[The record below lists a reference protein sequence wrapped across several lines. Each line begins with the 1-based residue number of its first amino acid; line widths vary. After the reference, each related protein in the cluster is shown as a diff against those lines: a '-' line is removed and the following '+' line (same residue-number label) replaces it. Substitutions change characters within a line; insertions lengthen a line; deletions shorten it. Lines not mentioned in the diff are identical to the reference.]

1 MRNRIC
7 LVLPFFTG
15 GGPMPPYANLFFETV
30 AHNPGVDLFVLSDC
44 GWYEPRSANVTY
56 VACTLADVRERA
68 QALFGFEIS
77 LEAPYKLCD
86 YKPAYGLMFSDYLSS
101 YDFWGHCDMDM
112 AFGDFGRFVTDEV
125 LDSHDK
131 VYQHGHLT
139 LYRNTDTVNREFMSD
154 YGMDYR
160 KVYSTAVICVF
171 DELEG
176 VQRKFD
182 HDGLRTYKGFDFLDI
197 DPWKWH
203 LSRTHSGV
211 PQGLLAQ
218 GSGFDYEHECFSWD
232 DGHLW
237 RHAIAAGGCLV
248 EDEFLYFHFQKRDF
262 ATPEEVIGSGSFW
275 LANNGCVPKRGPA
288 GIEDVDRYNAFSPLR
303 EAEAEIARERFVWGR
318 RFNKYVF
325 HR

>member
-237 RHAIAAGGCLV
+237 RHAIAAGGGV
-248 EDEFLYFHFQKRDF
+248 SR
-262 ATPEEVIGSGSFW
+262 
-275 LANNGCVPKRGPA
+275 
-288 GIEDVDRYNAFSPLR
+288 
-303 EAEAEIARERFVWGR
+303 
-318 RFNKYVF
+318 
-325 HR
+325 